1 MSNFEL
7 SNVECRLCSCK
18 VIEFYKLWGIIRRF
32 FDNFIYI
39 CIIEYPRLNT
49 SIQYPK
55 GNN

>member
-1 MSNFEL
+1 MNYSIMNFEI
-7 SNVECRLCSCK
+7 RLCSCK

-39 CIIEYPRLNT
+39 CIIEYPRLNI
-49 SIQYPK
+49 SIKYLK